1 MWLHLRVSVSNTGVD
16 CAGGSE
22 WSSRSNSSPHYTTS
36 PASLGGVCSALK
48 ELMRMGKTCHRF
60 HEWALKT
67 GGVKNKVGK
76 QRLTE
81 SDKGRN

>member
-1 MWLHLRVSVSNTGVD
+1 MWLLSGVPASNTAED
-16 CAGGSE
+16 CAGGSQ
-22 WSSRSNSSPHYTTS
+22 WSSRSNSSAHYTTS
-36 PASLGGVCSALK
+36 PASLGAVCAALK
-48 ELMRMGKTCHRF
+48 DLMKNGKTCHQF

-81 SDKGRN
+81 SDKSPN